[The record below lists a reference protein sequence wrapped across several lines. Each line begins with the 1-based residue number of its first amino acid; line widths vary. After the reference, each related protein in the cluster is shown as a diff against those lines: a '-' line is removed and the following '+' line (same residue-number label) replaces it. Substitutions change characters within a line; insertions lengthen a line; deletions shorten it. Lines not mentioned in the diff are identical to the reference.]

1 MRYFIRYIKN
11 GMDCGVDVT
20 EHELSSYL
28 INFIRAGYIVTGVET
43 YK

>member
-11 GMDCGVDVT
+11 GIETGTDCMDC
-20 EHELSSYL
+20 ELSNYL
-28 INFIRAGYIVTGVET
+28 INFIKAGYIVTGVEL

>member
-11 GMDCGVDVT
+11 GMDCGIDVMDC
-20 EHELSSYL
+20 ELSNYL
-28 INFIRAGYIVTGVET
+28 INFIKAGYVVTGVEL

>member
-11 GMDCGVDVT
+11 GIETGIDVMDS
-20 EHELSSYL
+20 ELAQF
-28 INFIRAGYIVTGVET
+28 IMQFIRAGYIVTGVEL